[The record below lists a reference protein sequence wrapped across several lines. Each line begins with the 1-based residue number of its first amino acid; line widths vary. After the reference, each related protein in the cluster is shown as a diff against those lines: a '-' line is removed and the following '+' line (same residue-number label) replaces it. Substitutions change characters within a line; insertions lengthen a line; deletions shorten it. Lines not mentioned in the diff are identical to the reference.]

1 MLDKQV
7 LLLHSAQIACLFAL
21 SITALYR
28 VISDNL
34 FGNFYSI
41 KTQVTLIRKWYQV
54 TRTRKIRIKAD
65 RKEICVWTLKQQCN
79 FVVPLISLA
88 IRLQTKLPNLPS
100 ASASNASRPF
110 SSRQFFIAKVTSLNY
125 LMKVH
130 FNVILPT
137 LYQRDILS
145 VITMDLHILRLYGN
159 GLLKKILDLRAM
171 E

>member
-1 MLDKQV
+1 M
-7 LLLHSAQIACLFAL
+7 
-21 SITALYR
+21 
-28 VISDNL
+28 
-34 FGNFYSI
+34 
-41 KTQVTLIRKWYQV
+41 
-54 TRTRKIRIKAD
+54 
-65 RKEICVWTLKQQCN
+65 
-79 FVVPLISLA
+79 
-88 IRLQTKLPNLPS
+88 RLQTKLPSLPS

-145 VITMDLHILRLYGN
+145 VITMDLHILQLYGN